1 MISKLSYLI
10 LINFDALLALRSM
23 QSQKGMQRRVF
34 FYLQRWFSME
44 MRETLAKK
52 VAWISVISNIVLT
65 LGKIFIGW
73 LGHSDAVFA
82 DGIHSA
88 ADVFAS
94 VIVLL
99 VIKIANK
106 PADKEHP
113 YGHGKAEVIVSEI
126 IGILLFL
133 VAIYVAYE
141 GISGLFHEV
150 ESPSLLA
157 MGVALFSFVTKI
169 ILYRSSLKVA
179 NQNHS
184 KAIEAIA
191 LDHKADIVASIAA
204 AIGVFLSILG
214 ERFDI
219 HFLLYGDKVASIF
232 VAYLIFKI
240 AKEMLTEA
248 FDILLERNINTETLK
263 EYIAIIEG
271 FTEIKRIDR
280 IRARELGHY
289 VVVDLRISIDHGKTI
304 KQGHDLSKLIK
315 RALINKFDN
324 INEVLIHLNPYFPEE
339 K

>member
-1 MISKLSYLI
+1 
-10 LINFDALLALRSM
+10 
-23 QSQKGMQRRVF
+23 
-34 FYLQRWFSME
+34 ME

-52 VAWISVISNIVLT
+52 VAWISVISNIILT
-65 LGKIFIGW
+65 LGKIVIGW
-73 LGHSDAVFA
+73 YGHSDAVFA

-106 PADKEHP
+106 PADNEHP
-113 YGHGKAEVIVSEI
+113 YGHGKAEVIVSGI

-133 VAIYVAYE
+133 VAIYVVYE
-141 GISGLFHEV
+141 GISGFFHEV

-157 MGVALFSFVTKI
+157 MWVALFSYVTKV

-179 NQNHS
+179 KQNKS

-191 LDHKADIVASIAA
+191 FDHKADIVASIAA
-204 AIGVFLSILG
+204 AIGVLLSIAG
-214 ERFDI
+214 NRFDI
-219 HFLLYGDKVASIF
+219 HFLLYGDKAASIF

-248 FDILLERNINTETLK
+248 FDILLERNINTETLQ
-263 EYIAIIEG
+263 EYIAVVNE
-271 FTEIKRIDR
+271 FQEVKRIDR

-289 VVVDLRISIDHGKTI
+289 VLVDLRIAIDHYKTI
-304 KQGHDLSKLIK
+304 KQGHDLAKLIK
-315 RALINKFDN
+315 QKLMDKFDN
-324 INEVLIHLNPYFPEE
+324 IQEVLIHLNPYFEE
-339 K
+339 DE

>member
-1 MISKLSYLI
+1 
-10 LINFDALLALRSM
+10 
-23 QSQKGMQRRVF
+23 
-34 FYLQRWFSME
+34 ME

-52 VAWISVISNIVLT
+52 VAWISVISNIFLT
-65 LGKIFIGW
+65 LGKIIIGW
-73 LGHSDAVFA
+73 VGNSDAVFA

-106 PADKEHP
+106 PADNEHP
-113 YGHGKAEVIVSEI
+113 YGHGKAEVIVSGI

-133 VAIYVAYE
+133 VAIYVVYE
-141 GISGLFHEV
+141 GISGFFHEV

-157 MGVALFSFVTKI
+157 MWIALFSFVTKI

-179 NQNHS
+179 KQHNS

-191 LDHKADIVASIAA
+191 FDHKADIVASIAA
-204 AIGVFLSILG
+204 AIGVILSVAG
-214 ERFDI
+214 SRFDI
-219 HFLLYGDKVASIF
+219 HFLLYGDKAASIF

-248 FDILLERNINTETLK
+248 FDILLERNINTETLQ
-263 EYIAIIEG
+263 EYIAIVKG
-271 FTEIKRIDR
+271 FNEVKRIDR

-289 VVVDLRISIDHGKTI
+289 VVVDLRISIDHYKTI
-304 KQGHDLSKLIK
+304 KQGHDLAKAIKQKLMDK
-315 RALINKFDN
+315 NDN
-324 INEVLIHLNPYFPEE
+324 IQEVLIHFNPFFAEDE
-339 K
+339 